1 MVINA
6 MKYDVSRL
14 EQQKIYKHKK
24 LQFMF
29 QLIHGSI
36 IYLLIGGL
44 K

>member
-14 EQQKIYKHKK
+14 EQQNIYKHKK

-29 QLIHGSI
+29 QLILVLSF
-36 IYLLIGGL
+36 IY
-44 K
+44 